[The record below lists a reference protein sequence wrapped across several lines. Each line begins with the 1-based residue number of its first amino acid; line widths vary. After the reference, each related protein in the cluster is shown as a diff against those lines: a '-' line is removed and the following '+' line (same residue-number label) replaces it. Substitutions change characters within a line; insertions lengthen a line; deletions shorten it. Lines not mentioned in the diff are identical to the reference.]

1 MDIKREGDRL
11 SATEK
16 ILSRIGRESGTED
29 LAKELDKNKSTHQA
43 RILRRMRKG
52 TCTVKTLA
60 HDLDMGERTVE
71 AILSF
76 MVHDGYI
83 EDVSCSN
90 TCRLCPMS
98 CNQDASIKMYTLTS
112 KSIEYLEQ

>member
-1 MDIKREGDRL
+1 MLREEPD
-11 SATEK
+11 TK
-16 ILSRIGRESGTED
+16 
-29 LAKELDKNKSTHQA
+29 KSTLQA
-43 RILRRMRKG
+43 RILTRMKKG

-60 HDLDMGERTVE
+60 HDLGMGERTVE

-83 EDVSCSN
+83 EDVSCNN
-90 TCRLCPMS
+90 TCRLCPMR
-98 CNQDASIKMYTLTS
+98 CNQDTPIKMYTLTS